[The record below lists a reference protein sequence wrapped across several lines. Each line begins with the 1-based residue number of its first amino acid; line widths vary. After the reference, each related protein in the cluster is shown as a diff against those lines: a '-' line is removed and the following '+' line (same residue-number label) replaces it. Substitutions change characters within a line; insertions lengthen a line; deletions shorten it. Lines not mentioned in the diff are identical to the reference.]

1 VTRWSILA
9 AALPAMAGCGTQPEP
24 RYLVGDPYR
33 LGGVWAYPREDYAL
47 AETGLAEVL
56 PAPMFGGQT
65 ASGEALT
72 AQGLTASHCSLQI
85 PAIIRVTNLEN
96 GRSMLLRVHDRGP
109 EKLGRILGVSL
120 RAGALLG
127 MAPGRVTQI
136 ALVVD
141 AEMSRAVAEALP
153 GHAPAPVAIAAAPR
167 AAVLREELAPLA
179 GAREAPRRH
188 IQPLPGAAPSAELAP
203 QRRGTPLALPEAVTQ
218 TAPRPG
224 SLFVEAGQFSG
235 RSAAEAV
242 AAYLP
247 GARITQQGRGRNANF
262 RVALGPFDEVRAAD
276 FALER
281 ALAASLSG
289 ARIIVR

>member
-1 VTRWSILA
+1 VTRWGILA
-9 AALPAMAGCGTQPEP
+9 AALLAMAGCGTQPEP

-33 LGGVWAYPREDYAL
+33 LGGVWSYPREDYAL

-56 PAPMFGGQT
+56 PAPLFGGQT
-65 ASGEALT
+65 ANGEVLT
-72 AQGLTASHCSLQI
+72 AQGLTAAHRSLQM

-96 GRSMLLRVHDRGP
+96 GRSMLLRVNDRGP
-109 EKLGRILGVSL
+109 EKPGRILGVSP

-127 MAPGRVTQI
+127 MTPGRATQI

-141 AEMSRAVAEALP
+141 AEKSRAVAEALP
-153 GHAPAPVAIAAAPR
+153 GHAPAPITIAAAPR
-167 AAVLREELAPLA
+167 AAVAREELAPLP
-179 GAREAPRRH
+179 GTREAPRRE
-188 IQPLPGAAPSAELAP
+188 IQPLPSAAPSAELAP

-235 RSAAEAV
+235 RYGAEAV
-242 AAYLP
+242 AARLP
-247 GARITQQGRGRNANF
+247 GARISQQGRGRNANF
-262 RVALGPFDEVRAAD
+262 RVALGPFTEVRAAD

-281 ALAASLSG
+281 TLAAGLSG
-289 ARIIVR
+289 ARIIVE